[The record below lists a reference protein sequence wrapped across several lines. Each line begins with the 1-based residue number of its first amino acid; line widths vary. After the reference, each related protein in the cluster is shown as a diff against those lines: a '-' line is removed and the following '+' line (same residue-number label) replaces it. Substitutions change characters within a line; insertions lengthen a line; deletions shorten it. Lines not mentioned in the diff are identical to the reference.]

1 MTTTNDLQQRDP
13 FQSNNSRF
21 VSLGV
26 TPPRARTNGVIPP
39 LADTPQSHHLAAF
52 ISPAPRKKKNAYL
65 YRPEAQATI
74 TSLLQSL
81 IKQSAVARR
90 RVLARPGRELASDGN
105 EAEKLSVKERRKYMD
120 ASTDSRARAWVSARE
135 ADLLNSIDPESV
147 RLVGRLAD
155 ADRLRVYGY
164 AHIVSICRE
173 DVYDRRYFEG
183 AAFLVSVT
191 KLAAFWE
198 DAIDVRWGWEKLF
211 GNECI
216 FRNYAA

>member
-52 ISPAPRKKKNAYL
+52 ISPASRKKNAYL

-105 EAEKLSVKERRKYMD
+105 EAEKRIASKRGVSIWMLRR
-120 ASTDSRARAWVSARE
+120 TRARVRE
-135 ADLLNSIDPESV
+135 
-147 RLVGRLAD
+147 
-155 ADRLRVYGY
+155 
-164 AHIVSICRE
+164 
-173 DVYDRRYFEG
+173 
-183 AAFLVSVT
+183 
-191 KLAAFWE
+191 
-198 DAIDVRWGWEKLF
+198 
-211 GNECI
+211 
-216 FRNYAA
+216 